1 MSTTFSSDE
10 IIQANQFRTLS
21 QKFLQQELRVHEKLG
36 VYFPNQGLTAVM
48 LTYERYKALL
58 ERLTELEDALENAEL
73 SQEYGERTQ
82 TPDDMWL
89 DHPDGLSTLDAYRQR
104 QKDVTRK

>member
-1 MSTTFSSDE
+1 MSTTFSPDE

-21 QKFLQQELRVHEKLG
+21 QKSLQQELRVHEKLG

-73 SQEYGERTQ
+73 SKEYGERTE
-82 TPDDMWL
+82 TPGDMWPEHPDD
-89 DHPDGLSTLDAYRQR
+89 LSTLDAYRQR
-104 QKDVTRK
+104 QRDVTRR

>member
-1 MSTTFSSDE
+1 MSTTFSPDE

-21 QKFLQQELRVHEKLG
+21 QKSLQQELRVHEKSG

-73 SQEYGERTQ
+73 SQEYGERPQ
-82 TPDDMWL
+82 TPGDM
-89 DHPDGLSTLDAYRQR
+89 
-104 QKDVTRK
+104 

>member
-1 MSTTFSSDE
+1 MSTTFSPDE

-21 QKFLQQELRVHEKLG
+21 QKSLQQELRVHEKLG

-58 ERLTELEDALENAEL
+58 ERLAELENAAEDSEL
-73 SQEYGERTQ
+73 LREYGERAH
-82 TPDDMWL
+82 TPRDMWL
-89 DHPDGLSTLDAYRQR
+89 EHPDGVSTLDAYRQR
-104 QKDVTRK
+104 QEDVTRK